1 MTAGLS
7 TTIHASC
14 VSWHDRGVLLA
25 GPPGAGKS
33 DLALRLIDAG
43 AVLVADDL
51 VAVTRDEVGLRARPL
66 ALPGLIELRGQGI
79 YRVAYCA
86 ETALD
91 LYVRLGPKVAER
103 LPEAGAT
110 ATLLD
115 AELPVV
121 DLDPRLPSAVA
132 RLRLALCG
140 TRIH

>member
-7 TTIHASC
+7 ATIHASC

-25 GPPGAGKS
+25 GPSGAGKS

-51 VAVTRDEVGLRARPL
+51 VAVTRDGAGLRARPL

-79 YRVAYCA
+79 YRVAHCA
-86 ETALD
+86 ETPLD
-91 LYVRLGPKVAER
+91 LYVRLGPEVAER

-110 ATLLD
+110 VALLD
-115 AELPVV
+115 AELPVI

-132 RLRLALCG
+132 RLRLAVCG
-140 TRIH
+140 TRVH